1 MRIRKTVATLALC
14 AAGMSVLGA
23 GTAVAEEVVGHFDTA
38 QQCSAELQRLADQ
51 GDPGPL
57 MCEPTTDDDN
67 GPQVLVRG

>member
-14 AAGMSVLGA
+14 VAGMSALGA
-23 GTAVAEEVVGHFDTA
+23 GTAAAEEVVAHFDTFE
-38 QQCSAELQRLADQ
+38 QCSAELERLADQ

-57 MCEPTTDDDN
+57 MCEPTTGDEN